1 MGKSSNPTFAGD
13 KEFEKIHLKEKF
25 SYGLGDVACNVVYAL
40 TTSLLI
46 YFYTNVVG
54 ISAAMIGTIMLFSRF
69 FDGISDVLIG
79 HLVDRTH
86 SKHGKSRAWIL
97 WMMIPYGIAAIL
109 LFTVPPATPIVKGIY
124 VFITYNFCTT
134 VVYTALNLPYATLAT
149 LMTRDTDQRAVVNLF
164 RTGMSALG
172 NMVITAVTFPLVT
185 RLGDTQQAWIE
196 VSILYAIVSI
206 IMLFICFKNCHERVK
221 EETKTKD
228 GKNVPLWMGIKLCVT
243 NKYFIMFFMLAVF
256 LSFYEAVTGT
266 CNAYYAQYILGN
278 RDLLGALASFE
289 SIPQIVTVLVLS
301 PFIAK
306 FGKRNVA
313 LIGAIVAVIGTVSL
327 FINPSAL
334 NLALFACVMRGIGK
348 GCFRGV
354 KYSMLA
360 DVIEYGAWKSGIRVQ
375 GLMVSATTAG
385 QKFGSGM
392 TSAIFGALM
401 SLVGFAGTVTINAAQ
416 SQMLIGI
423 YIIGNI
429 IAWGGIGKGCFRGVK
444 YSMLADVIEYGAW
457 KSGIRVQGLMVSA
470 TTAGQKFGSGMTS
483 AIFGALMSL
492 VGFAGT
498 VTINAAQSQML
509 IGIYI
514 IGNIIAWGG
523 IGVLLIFYKLDK
535 IYPRI
540 ITEMKQRE
548 AAEAE
553 KAAANA

>member
-1 MGKSSNPTFAGD
+1 MGNSKNPTFAGD

-54 ISAAMIGTIMLFSRF
+54 ISAAMIGTIMLVSRF
-69 FDGISDVLIG
+69 FDGFSDVLIG

-164 RTGMSALG
+164 RTGMSAVG
-172 NMVITAVTFPLVT
+172 NMIITAITFPLVT
-185 RLGDTQQAWIE
+185 MLGDTQQAWIE
-196 VSILYAIVSI
+196 LSIVYAIVSI
-206 IMLFICFKNCHERVK
+206 VMLMICFKNCHERVV

-228 GKNVPLWMGIKLCVT
+228 GKNVPLLMGIKLCLT
-243 NKYFIMFFMLAVF
+243 NKYFIMFFLLAVF

-266 CNAYYAQYILGN
+266 CNAYYAQYI
-278 RDLLGALASFE
+278 
-289 SIPQIVTVLVLS
+289 
-301 PFIAK
+301 IAK

-313 LIGAIVAVIGTVSL
+313 LIGAVVAVIGTVSL
-327 FINPSAL
+327 FLNPSAL

-401 SLVGFAGTVTINAAQ
+401 SLVGFAGTATINAAQ
-416 SQMLIGI
+416 SQMLIAI

-429 IAWGGIGKGCFRGVK
+429 IAWGGIG
-444 YSMLADVIEYGAW
+444 I
-457 KSGIRVQGLMVSA
+457 
-470 TTAGQKFGSGMTS
+470 
-483 AIFGALMSL
+483 
-492 VGFAGT
+492 
-498 VTINAAQSQML
+498 
-509 IGIYI
+509 
-514 IGNIIAWGG
+514 
-523 IGVLLIFYKLDK
+523 LLIFYKLDK

-548 AAEAE
+548 AAGSEA
-553 KAAANA
+553 

>member
-1 MGKSSNPTFAGD
+1 
-13 KEFEKIHLKEKF
+13 
-25 SYGLGDVACNVVYAL
+25 
-40 TTSLLI
+40 
-46 YFYTNVVG
+46 
-54 ISAAMIGTIMLFSRF
+54 
-69 FDGISDVLIG
+69 
-79 HLVDRTH
+79 
-86 SKHGKSRAWIL
+86 
-97 WMMIPYGIAAIL
+97 MIPYGIAAIL

-172 NMVITAVTFPLVT
+172 NMVISAVTFPLVT

-228 GKNVPLWMGIKLCVT
+228 GKSVPLWMGIKLCVT
-243 NKYFIMFFMLAVF
+243 NKYFIMFFFLAVF

-313 LIGAIVAVIGTVSL
+313 LIGAVVAVIGTVSL

-348 GCFRGV
+348 GCFLCEIQQT
-354 KYSMLA
+354 S
-360 DVIEYGAWKSGIRVQ
+360 DVTYR
-375 GLMVSATTAG
+375 
-385 QKFGSGM
+385 
-392 TSAIFGALM
+392 
-401 SLVGFAGTVTINAAQ
+401 
-416 SQMLIGI
+416 I
-423 YIIGNI
+423 YDFKRKDKNGNYRQLHT
-429 IAWGGIGKGCFRGVK
+429 K
-444 YSMLADVIEYGAW
+444 
-457 KSGIRVQGLMVSA
+457 
-470 TTAGQKFGSGMTS
+470 
-483 AIFGALMSL
+483 
-492 VGFAGT
+492 
-498 VTINAAQSQML
+498 
-509 IGIYI
+509 
-514 IGNIIAWGG
+514 
-523 IGVLLIFYKLDK
+523 
-535 IYPRI
+535 
-540 ITEMKQRE
+540 E
-548 AAEAE
+548 AAESISYTVLPNYRTEYVPE
-553 KAAANA
+553 KNKGITLVQCPYFHTLLYDLSSPVTIDISALDSFVITIVTKGSGKLTDNEGNVIDVQAGDSLIFPAATKQIKTEGRMKLIETYV

>member
-25 SYGLGDVACNVVYAL
+25 SDGLGDVACNVVYAL

-172 NMVITAVTFPLVT
+172 NMVITAITFPLVT

-243 NKYFIMFFMLAVF
+243 NKYYHVLPCSLCS

-266 CNAYYAQYILGN
+266 CNAYHVPVHSRQPRPA
-278 RDLLGALASFE
+278 RRTR
-289 SIPQIVTVLVLS
+289 IVRVHSADRYRSCSCLRSS
-301 PFIAK
+301 PFGAQC
-306 FGKRNVA
+306 R
-313 LIGAIVAVIGTVSL
+313 LIGALVAVIGTVSC
-327 FINPSAL
+327 SSTRAAL
-334 NLALFACVMRGIGK
+334 NLALFAQPCAASARAASA
-348 GCFRGV
+348 GV
-354 KYSMLA
+354 KYPCWLTLSNTAHGRAASAYRA
-360 DVIEYGAWKSGIRVQ
+360 D
-375 GLMVSATTAG
+375 
-385 QKFGSGM
+385 
-392 TSAIFGALM
+392 
-401 SLVGFAGTVTINAAQ
+401 GFRNNHHEVRLRHDERDLRRPDESCRLRRHRKTINAAQ
-416 SQMLIGI
+416 SQMLI
-423 YIIGNI
+423 
-429 IAWGGIGKGCFRGVK
+429 A
-444 YSMLADVIEYGAW
+444 
-457 KSGIRVQGLMVSA
+457 
-470 TTAGQKFGSGMTS
+470 
-483 AIFGALMSL
+483 
-492 VGFAGT
+492 
-498 VTINAAQSQML
+498 
-509 IGIYI
+509 IYI

-523 IGVLLIFYKLDK
+523 IGVLLDLLQA
-535 IYPRI
+535 R
-540 ITEMKQRE
+540 
-548 AAEAE
+548 
-553 KAAANA
+553 

>member
-228 GKNVPLWMGIKLCVT
+228 GKNVPLWMGIKH
-243 NKYFIMFFMLAVF
+243 
-256 LSFYEAVTGT
+256 
-266 CNAYYAQYILGN
+266 
-278 RDLLGALASFE
+278 R
-289 SIPQIVTVLVLS
+289 
-301 PFIAK
+301 
-306 FGKRNVA
+306 
-313 LIGAIVAVIGTVSL
+313 
-327 FINPSAL
+327 
-334 NLALFACVMRGIGK
+334 
-348 GCFRGV
+348 
-354 KYSMLA
+354 
-360 DVIEYGAWKSGIRVQ
+360 
-375 GLMVSATTAG
+375 
-385 QKFGSGM
+385 
-392 TSAIFGALM
+392 
-401 SLVGFAGTVTINAAQ
+401 
-416 SQMLIGI
+416 
-423 YIIGNI
+423 
-429 IAWGGIGKGCFRGVK
+429 
-444 YSMLADVIEYGAW
+444 
-457 KSGIRVQGLMVSA
+457 
-470 TTAGQKFGSGMTS
+470 
-483 AIFGALMSL
+483 
-492 VGFAGT
+492 
-498 VTINAAQSQML
+498 
-509 IGIYI
+509 
-514 IGNIIAWGG
+514 
-523 IGVLLIFYKLDK
+523 
-535 IYPRI
+535 
-540 ITEMKQRE
+540 
-548 AAEAE
+548 
-553 KAAANA
+553 

>member
-1 MGKSSNPTFAGD
+1 
-13 KEFEKIHLKEKF
+13 
-25 SYGLGDVACNVVYAL
+25 
-40 TTSLLI
+40 
-46 YFYTNVVG
+46 
-54 ISAAMIGTIMLFSRF
+54 
-69 FDGISDVLIG
+69 
-79 HLVDRTH
+79 
-86 SKHGKSRAWIL
+86 
-97 WMMIPYGIAAIL
+97 
-109 LFTVPPATPIVKGIY
+109 
-124 VFITYNFCTT
+124 
-134 VVYTALNLPYATLAT
+134 
-149 LMTRDTDQRAVVNLF
+149 MTRDTDQRAVVNLF

-206 IMLFICFKNCHERVK
+206 IMLFICFKNCHERVT

-228 GKNVPLWMGIKLCVT
+228 GKSVPLWMGIKLCVT

-392 TSAIFGALM
+392 TSAIFG
-401 SLVGFAGTVTINAAQ
+401 G
-416 SQMLIGI
+416 
-423 YIIGNI
+423 
-429 IAWGGIGKGCFRGVK
+429 
-444 YSMLADVIEYGAW
+444 
-457 KSGIRVQGLMVSA
+457 
-470 TTAGQKFGSGMTS
+470 
-483 AIFGALMSL
+483 LMSL